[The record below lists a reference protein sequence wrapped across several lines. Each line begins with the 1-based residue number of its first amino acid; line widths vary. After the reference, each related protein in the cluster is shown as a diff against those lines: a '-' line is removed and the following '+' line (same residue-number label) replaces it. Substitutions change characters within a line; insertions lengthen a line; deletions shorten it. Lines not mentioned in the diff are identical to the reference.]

1 MAIPLKKFAVQCEEV
16 AIANG
21 KITTLSSPTTTL
33 YDISRSWRELCDA
46 TSFMSASP
54 DGWNE
59 KEEGAA
65 DVIIAALTYLQR
77 IGCKDIEKLLRDALE
92 QKRRQAL

>member
-21 KITTLSSPTTTL
+21 KITPLSSPTTTL
-33 YDISRSWRELCDA
+33 YDISRCWRELCDA
-46 TSFMSASP
+46 TSFRSVNLE
-54 DGWNE
+54 GWNE
-59 KEEGAA
+59 KEEGTA
-65 DVIIAALTYLQR
+65 DVIIAALTYLQS

>member
-1 MAIPLKKFAVQCEEV
+1 MAIPLKKFAMQCEEV

-21 KITTLSSPTTTL
+21 TITPLSSPTTSL
-33 YDISRSWRELCDA
+33 YDISRHWRELCDA
-46 TSFMSASP
+46 TSLKSMNL

-77 IGCKDIEKLLRDALE
+77 IGCKDIEKLLREALE